1 MADSGH
7 VQTLVIEG
15 FAFGFVNS
23 LHCAGM
29 CGPLSAFYLERP
41 LAAVAYHGARSTS
54 YALVG
59 AGAGAVGLALGAGDW
74 AAGGAW
80 FAIALALSMLLM
92 ALGFERW
99 LGRFPG
105 LGRAIGKVTARA
117 RSLPAT
123 SRAVVLGAATPL
135 LPCGLLY
142 AACAA
147 AIASGGPLE
156 GAASMA
162 AFALGSVPLL
172 LVAQWN
178 IGWLSRRLGPARMRV
193 IARTAMALAAAL
205 LLWRGV
211 HDLVIRGQGGEGGC
225 CSTPAS
231 QG

>member
-7 VQTLVIEG
+7 VHTLLAEG

-29 CGPLSAFYLERP
+29 CGPLSAVFLDRP
-41 LAAVAYHGARSTS
+41 SASIAYHAARAGS
-54 YALVG
+54 YATVG
-59 AGAGAVGLALGAGDW
+59 AGAGAIGLALGAGDW

-80 FAIALALSMLLM
+80 FAIALAVSLLLL

-99 LGRFPG
+99 LGGLPI
-105 LGRAIGKVTARA
+105 LGRTIHRVTARA
-117 RSLPAT
+117 RSLPPNT
-123 SRAVVLGAATPL
+123 RAAVLGCVTPL

-147 AIASGGPLE
+147 AIASGGPLH

-162 AFALGSVPLL
+162 AFAFGSVPLL

-178 IGWLSRRLGPARMRV
+178 AGWLARRLGPARLRV
-193 IARTAMALAAAL
+193 VARSAMVLAAAM

-211 HDLVIRGQGGEGGC
+211 SDLSLRGEGGVGGC
-225 CSTPAS
+225 CVETS
-231 QG
+231 GG